1 MKKLKDLF
9 HSLSYPTN
17 IRSWLLLQIVVSGFS
32 SIIAIAIDS
41 LLIVPL
47 MDVEDGGIGD
57 ILSSCITIT
66 IIYSLTSLYT
76 YRKLFFNFFKRD
88 TSDKVKHE
96 TEDSKK

>member
-9 HSLSYPTN
+9 HSLSHPTN

-66 IIYSLTSLYT
+66 IIYSSLYT

>member
-1 MKKLKDLF
+1 MKKLKGLF
-9 HSLSYPTN
+9 HSLSHPTN

-66 IIYSLTSLYT
+66 IIYTLTSLYT

>member
-1 MKKLKDLF
+1 
-9 HSLSYPTN
+9 
-17 IRSWLLLQIVVSGFS
+17 
-32 SIIAIAIDS
+32 
-41 LLIVPL
+41 